1 MKSRSM
7 FTKIFGTNMISMLIC
22 IIILGSTQ
30 MILLTN
36 YITRQNEEYLNRNVE
51 IVVNMI
57 SDNIPLE
64 SIKNVINGFS
74 QATGSYIIVV
84 DSKSRVVL
92 QTTLSKDTVDVPLYL
107 DKTFTKTVLSGE
119 RNILIG
125 TMSGMFDETMFTL
138 QMPIKGKNSEILG
151 AVSVSRPIPE
161 QQKVK
166 YDLFRIMLMSMI
178 IIMASSLLLSYVLA
192 KKFSAPMKSISNSTR
207 EFAKGNF
214 SVRASEI
221 AEKSNISEI
230 SELAQAF
237 NNMASEIEKAEE
249 IKNAFISDVSHELRT
264 PMTTINGF
272 ISGILDDTIP
282 ADKQKEY
289 LQIVYSEVSRL
300 SRLVNTFLDITR
312 LQSDKL
318 VLNKTNFD
326 INEIIRLGI
335 IGLENKIEEKKINVE
350 FDIEEEC
357 CFAYADRDSITR
369 VITNLLDNAVKF
381 TDFGGKIVVTVR
393 TRQHEIT
400 VFVRNTG
407 RGIAEEQKELIFNKF
422 YKADKARSE
431 NKEGTGIGLYLVKN
445 IIQAHGKDIYVNS
458 IEGEYAEFVF
468 KLDKGKNRGLN

>member
-36 YITRQNEEYLNRNVE
+36 YLTRQNEEYLNRNVE

-92 QTTLSKDTVDVPLYL
+92 QTTLPRDTVDVPLYL

-138 QMPIKGKNSEILG
+138 QMPIKGKNNEILG

-237 NNMASEIEKAEE
+237 NNMASEIEKSEE

-350 FDIEEEC
+350 FDIEDEC

-458 IEGEYAEFVF
+458 VEGEYAEFVF
-468 KLDKGKNRGLN
+468 KLDKGKNRG